1 MRPSSPYLDSIT
13 GLRIPV
19 LDSHGWIQVVDYM
32 GDDTSIAQ
40 AARVSYAKHEAG
52 ASTAKD
58 NALIR
63 YLLRAKHTS
72 PFEVCELRILVSAP
86 VFVARQWIRHRT
98 ASTNEVSAR
107 YTVLPE
113 VTYLPGRGRL
123 VRQAK
128 DNKQGSST
136 EGLSE
141 SQAEIVERRFINA
154 TKAAFR
160 AYRIA
165 CGAGLAKEVARVILP
180 LSTYTLFSWK
190 VDLHNLLHF
199 LRLRLDPHAQYEI
212 RVYAQAIW
220 NIVRGWVPAT
230 AQAFEDY
237 TLNAT
242 GFSAQESA
250 VLREML
256 AGTMPAH
263 PYEVTQREFREFCAR
278 IGVSEDRA
286 QPYFNVLKP
295 VKESA

>member
-1 MRPSSPYLDSIT
+1 MRPSSPYLDSMI

-136 EGLSE
+136 EGLSD
-141 SQAEIVERRFINA
+141 SQAEIVHRRFINA
-154 TKAAFR
+154 TKGAFR

-199 LRLRLDPHAQYEI
+199 LSLRADAHAQCRTSESK
-212 RVYAQAIW
+212 APG
-220 NIVRGWVPAT
+220 RG
-230 AQAFEDY
+230 
-237 TLNAT
+237 
-242 GFSAQESA
+242 
-250 VLREML
+250 R
-256 AGTMPAH
+256 
-263 PYEVTQREFREFCAR
+263 
-278 IGVSEDRA
+278 
-286 QPYFNVLKP
+286 
-295 VKESA
+295 